1 MPYWL
6 RGALRTGLARRP
18 IEATHPVNLLRLQLV
33 RERLE
38 DARHVSLLVWLGEP
52 GGVALGSRMKYAN
65 TAATQ
70 SGSGAACW

>member
-1 MPYWL
+1 MTNLRPCNANRVPYWL

-38 DARHVSLLVWLGEP
+38 NARHVSLSVWLGEP
-52 GGVALGSRMKYAN
+52 GGVARFV
-65 TAATQ
+65 
-70 SGSGAACW
+70 

>member
-1 MPYWL
+1 MTNLRPCNANRVPYWL

-38 DARHVSLLVWLGEP
+38 YSRHVSLLVWLGEP
-52 GGVALGSRMKYAN
+52 GGVARFA
-65 TAATQ
+65 
-70 SGSGAACW
+70 